1 MWSTSEHL
9 QAATVDL
16 LNVLRWM
23 YVEAHRDTETH
34 PQPWPMPAPLPRP
47 GDPADVPDPASAY
60 AGDAPAISLTELGS
74 WLSA

>member
-1 MWSTSEHL
+1 
-9 QAATVDL
+9 
-16 LNVLRWM
+16 M